1 MFRRLMQVVLAV
13 TLLGTAYVVVTMTV
27 AGDRRLLLSGQ
38 TTQAHHQLEMAC
50 ETCHGRSVF
59 ASAKAAEKALN
70 KNCRKCH
77 EDELKAAKDSHSRKR
92 FRNPRMAEYW
102 DRLDARLCT
111 TCHIEHRPEI
121 TRDSAVTVA
130 MDFCVACH
138 SQGEQDIRTTRASHA
153 DLGFETCATA
163 GCHNFHDNRAL
174 FEDFLLGHAGRP
186 EPARPAVHGLGARY
200 RARPVSTDKALKP
213 GDAIAPPAAL
223 ASPGALHH
231 WAGSGHAR
239 AGVNCTACHAA
250 GVAEDAPKAEALAHW
265 IDAPPMSV
273 CMACH
278 KPQARTFVRG
288 RHGMRQHP
296 GIAKP
301 RDAQRGLARLGLSQV
316 IPVSLSRR
324 LSDPV
329 VPAWMTVGEAR
340 LPMRADADPAM
351 AVHCSSCHGEHAL
364 DAGRAAVEACAS
376 CHDDPHT
383 RSYFDS
389 PHHTFWRLEQA
400 GKAPPGSGVS
410 CASCHM
416 PKLEHHRQVRTTH
429 NQNDNLRPNE
439 KMIRTVCLD
448 CHSLG
453 FSLDALA
460 DAGLVRKNFA
470 GKPKVHVPS
479 IDWAVARSLS
489 NPDAAEN

>member
-278 KPQARTFVRG
+278 KPQAKTFVRG

-301 RDAQRGLARLGLSQV
+301 RDVQQGLARLGLSQV
-316 IPVSLSRR
+316 IPLPISRR
-324 LSDPV
+324 LSDPA

-351 AVHCSSCHGEHAL
+351 AVDCASCHGEHAL
-364 DAGRAAVEACAS
+364 DTAGAAVEACAS

-389 PHHTFWRLEQA
+389 PHHTLWQLEQA
-400 GKAPPGSGVS
+400 GEAQPGSGVS

-416 PKLEHHRQVRTTH
+416 PKLEHRRQVRTTH

-439 KMIRTVCLD
+439 KMIRGVCLD

-460 DAGLVRKNFA
+460 DAALIRKNFA
-470 GKPKVHVPS
+470 GKPQVHVPS

-489 NPDAAEN
+489 NPDAAEH

>member
-1 MFRRLMQVVLAV
+1 MFRRLMQAVLGV
-13 TLLGTAYVVVTMTV
+13 TLLGAAYVAVTMTV
-27 AGDRRLLLSGQ
+27 AGDRRMLLSGQ
-38 TTQAHHQLEMAC
+38 TTYAHHQLEMAC
-50 ETCHGRSVF
+50 ETCHGRSIF
-59 ASAKAAEKALN
+59 ASAMTAEKSLN

-77 EDELKAAKDSHSRKR
+77 EDELKAAKNSHSRKR

-102 DRLDARLCT
+102 NKLDARLCT
-111 TCHIEHRPEI
+111 TCHVEHHPEI
-121 TRDSAVTVA
+121 TRASAVTVA

-153 DLGFETCATA
+153 GLGFETCATA

-174 FEDFLLGHAGRP
+174 FEDFLLGHAARP
-186 EPARPAVHGLGARY
+186 EPVRPAVHVLAARY
-200 RARPVSTDKALKP
+200 LARPGPTDKALER

-223 ASPGALHH
+223 ASPDVLGH
-231 WAGSGHAR
+231 WAGSGHAQ

-250 GVAEDAPKAEALAHW
+250 DLAEDAPKAQVLTRW
-265 IDAPPMSV
+265 IDVPPMGV

-278 KPQARTFVRG
+278 KPQAKTFVMG

-301 RDAQRGLARLGLSQV
+301 RDAQQGLARLGLSRV
-316 IPVSLSRR
+316 MPGWMSHW
-324 LSDPV
+324 LSDPA
-329 VPAWMTVGEAR
+329 VPTWMTVGKAR
-340 LPMRADADPAM
+340 LPMHADADPTM
-351 AVHCSSCHGEHAL
+351 AVDCGSCHGEHNL
-364 DAGRAAVEACAS
+364 DTVRAAVEACAS

-453 FSLDALA
+453 FSLNALA
-460 DAGLVRKNFA
+460 DAGLIRKNFA
-470 GKPKVHVPS
+470 VRPQIHVPS